1 MSARLFTP
9 RFITMFCYSVAVYL
23 SLFQLLPAAPYR
35 VLSIGGSTAAAGL
48 FLGFLTYSSALSA
61 PITGPICDRVGHRRI
76 LIVVSLV
83 LAACTTSYAF
93 IADHRWLLAV
103 VVVHGLFW
111 SALLTASSAYM
122 TASLPPNRRAEGLSY
137 WGLASVLSIAL
148 APALGFWLYS
158 RGWRVLCAE
167 LVTINLVMAFIA
179 WRLPEADREEGEG
192 SAERS
197 SGSSS
202 ALGSVVPRVRQ
213 VPQLRLPRLID
224 VIEWRVLG
232 LSVTMGLVSFG
243 YGGLTS
249 FSALF
254 ADHLNVSPRGLFLT
268 AMAAAILVGRLTLGR
283 HLDRLGPRRVLL
295 PALLGPAVG
304 LACLAMAQGRVSL
317 AAAGIVFGA
326 GFGLM
331 YPAYATYVMEHVSH
345 NRRGAAFGAMLAAF
359 DTGVGTGS
367 SAIGWLVQ
375 HGGYRTAFFSA
386 AAAALLA
393 LPCFVFAERRLGFL
407 R

>member
-35 VLSIGGSTAAAGL
+35 VLGIGGSTAAAGL

-93 IADHRWLLAV
+93 ITDHRWLLAV

-122 TASLPPNRRAEGLSY
+122 TASLPPGRRAEGLSY

-158 RGWRVLCAE
+158 HGWRVLCAE

-179 WRLPEADREEGEG
+179 WRLPDDPGPGDGQAIG
-192 SAERS
+192 A
-197 SGSSS
+197 SS
-202 ALGSVVPRVRQ
+202 ARVGASTFSSRG
-213 VPQLRLPRLID
+213 LID
-224 VIEWRVLG
+224 VVEWRVLG

-254 ADHLNVSPRGLFLT
+254 ADHLGVSPRGLFLT
-268 AMAAAILVGRLTLGR
+268 AMASAILAGRLTLGR

-295 PALLGPAVG
+295 PALLGPAMG
-304 LACLAMAQGRVSL
+304 LACLAMAQGTWSL
-317 AAAGIVFGA
+317 VAAGLVFGA

-331 YPAYATYVMEHVSH
+331 YPAYATYVIEHVAH

-367 SAIGWLVQ
+367 SVIGWLVQ
-375 HGGYRTAFFSA
+375 HGGYRPAFFSA

-393 LPCFVFAERRLGFL
+393 LPCFVFAERRLGFGGPV
-407 R
+407 RS